1 MPGALAV
8 ARPRAGHINGCAKP
22 GGGGGGGG
30 GGAVYPNCSADDYPL
45 FAYID
50 APLYAS
56 RAAAG
61 NWTCFN
67 SRNAVFACVGLSGGA
82 RLTEAPVPCTGGTGG
97 GGGGASWN
105 GTLLL
110 FNGSKTSR
118 SFGVLQVAAAADYN
132 HSFGAFVR
140 RMATAAQSIETTTT
154 GHGADDDDD
163 DDDDGALRYTS
174 LGGDALLLGEG
185 GAQIPPYAP
194 LARSYDSPFMSAP
207 HAQQMAVTISAPG
220 FANLTLA
227 FDASSS

>member
-1 MPGALAV
+1 ML
-8 ARPRAGHINGCAKP
+8 RTK
-22 GGGGGGGG
+22 
-30 GGAVYPNCSADDYPL
+30 S
-45 FAYID
+45 
-50 APLYAS
+50 
-56 RAAAG
+56 
-61 NWTCFN
+61 
-67 SRNAVFACVGLSGGA
+67 
-82 RLTEAPVPCTGGTGG
+82 TGG
-97 GGGGASWN
+97 GGLWN

-118 SFGVLQVAAAADYN
+118 SFGVLQMAVAADFN
-132 HSFGAFVR
+132 HSFSAFVR
-140 RMATAAQSIETTTT
+140 HMATAAPIETS
-154 GHGADDDDD
+154 A
-163 DDDDGALRYTS
+163 DGALRYTS